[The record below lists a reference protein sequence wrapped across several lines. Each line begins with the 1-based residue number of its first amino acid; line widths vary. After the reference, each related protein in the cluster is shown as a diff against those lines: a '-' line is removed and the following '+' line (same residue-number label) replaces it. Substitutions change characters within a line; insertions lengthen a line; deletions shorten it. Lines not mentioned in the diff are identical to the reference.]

1 MGRMWLVLEWVA
13 MIGLVLLAIT
23 EVFYPLLAGRPLFG
37 SFRKRRPTAAPD
49 IDDELRA
56 ARRKVDDVKEV
67 QRKADEQFRRA
78 EDRKNA
84 ADDLLN

>member
-1 MGRMWLVLEWVA
+1 MGRMWLVLEWVV

-23 EVFYPLLAGRPLFG
+23 EVFYPLLAGKPLFG
-37 SFRKRRPTAAPD
+37 SFRKRKPKAMPD
-49 IDDELRA
+49 LDDELRA

-67 QRKADEQFRRA
+67 QRKAGEQFRRA
-78 EDRKNA
+78 EDQKNA